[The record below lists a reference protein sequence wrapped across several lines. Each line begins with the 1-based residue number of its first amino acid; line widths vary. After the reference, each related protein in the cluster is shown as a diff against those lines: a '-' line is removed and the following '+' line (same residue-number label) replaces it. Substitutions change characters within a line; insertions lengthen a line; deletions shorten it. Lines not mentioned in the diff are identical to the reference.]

1 MAGRPPSQN
10 GQQWDR
16 HRRRQTRDTKRKW
29 AIKAIRAQNIFTHI
43 YVDNLNNKKKCSHN
57 GPPYAVICI
66 NKKRPQNANDD
77 RFVAVAVAAVIPK
90 MFLLLIDILTG
101 GNNSN

>member
-1 MAGRPPSQN
+1 MDN
-10 GQQWDR
+10 KE
-16 HRRRQTRDTKRKW
+16 TDTETVGKC

-43 YVDNLNNKKKCSHN
+43 YVDNLNNEKKKCSHN

-66 NKKRPQNANDD
+66 NKKRPQNANGD
-77 RFVAVAVAAVIPK
+77 RFVAVAAVIPK

-101 GNNSN
+101 GNNNS